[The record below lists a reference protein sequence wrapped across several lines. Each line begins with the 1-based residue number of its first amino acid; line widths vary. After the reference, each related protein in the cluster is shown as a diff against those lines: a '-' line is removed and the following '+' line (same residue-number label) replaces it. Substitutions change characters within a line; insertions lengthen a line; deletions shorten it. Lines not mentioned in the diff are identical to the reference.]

1 MLAFSRDCWQAGITP
16 RLPQYG
22 FTRNTEQRRNE
33 EKSRWESSTIDHS
46 TRYCYSTT
54 NFLQQHANSIFH
66 EIFIREESHTREENL
81 AKRTSL
87 SWHAQAYLYLYIVRA
102 LYLHTRLEQSD
113 KSFHNF
119 SERTK
124 RGKGSN
130 YVCQGGSSNTLLPLY
145 D

>member
-22 FTRNTEQRRNE
+22 FTRNTET
-33 EKSRWESSTIDHS
+33 KKWG
-46 TRYCYSTT
+46 
-54 NFLQQHANSIFH
+54 
-66 EIFIREESHTREENL
+66 EESVGIEHDRPFNEILLLLQRIFCNNTRILFSMKYLSEKNHTRG
-81 AKRTSL
+81 KKTWQKTSL

-124 RGKGSN
+124 HGKGSN
-130 YVCQGGSSNTLLPLY
+130 YVCQGGSSNTFWRCTIK
-145 D
+145 